1 MLTVVIPS
9 YNHEHYIRDCLAAAC
24 KIKVQYLKIL
34 VIDDG
39 STDGTVEVVNNFMA
53 ANKSVSIEMIEKPNS
68 GLVSSLNLA
77 LSFVKTE
84 FIYICASDD
93 IPVPAGIE
101 ACISF
106 MAKEK
111 KYNFIIGGAKK
122 FSDET
127 DESDVYG
134 AEQNAFLNLPPSKR
148 HRKSFFNYPSPLLI
162 QSSVFRTQSIKNIGG
177 WDSELILDDYPFFVE
192 ILRNYPVI
200 GSDFYYLPEVF
211 SVKYRQHPN
220 NSYRNTLRQF
230 KMVDQV
236 IRKLAPDGYK
246 NKAVSNCAARYILS
260 ALKNRRFNDCYSIF
274 RIINFKVAILLPFY
288 IGFHALQKSMKLS
301 RLVSKSFLE

>member
-1 MLTVVIPS
+1 MLTVIIPS
-9 YNHEHYIRDCLAAAC
+9 YNHEKYVADCLVAAAN
-24 KIKVQYLKIL
+24 IDVNGLRVI

-39 STDGTVEVVNNFMA
+39 STDATVDVVNDFLA
-53 ANKSVSIEMIEKPNS
+53 ANKSVSIELIEKPNS

-77 LSFVKTE
+77 LGLVKTE
-84 FIYICASDD
+84 FVYICASDD
-93 IPVPAGIE
+93 IPVPPGIE
-101 ACISF
+101 ACISL
-106 MAKEK
+106 MIKEK
-111 KYNFIIGGAKK
+111 KYNFIVGGAKK
-122 FSDET
+122 FSDDT
-127 DESDVYG
+127 DEEDVYG
-134 AEQNAFLNLPPSKR
+134 IEQKDFLSLSPSRRHKR
-148 HRKSFFNYPSPLLI
+148 SFFNYPSPLLI

-192 ILRNYPVI
+192 MLRSYPVI

-236 IRKLAPDGYK
+236 IRKLAPEGYK

-260 ALKNRRFNDCYSIF
+260 ALKNRRFNDCYYIF
-274 RIINFKVAILLPFY
+274 RIINFKMAILLPFY
-288 IGFHALQKSMKLS
+288 IGLHALRKSMKPS
-301 RLVSKSFLE
+301 